1 MFPSILQSFSP
12 RGRGRHT
19 TVLALTAQL
28 CCSIPSMAEPQGPGD
43 AGLPLALACAGCHGT
58 EGRSR
63 SEIPAIA
70 ARPEAEFAALMRGF
84 RDGQRPATV
93 MNRIAKGYDDG
104 DIALLAA
111 YFAKR

>member
-1 MFPSILQSFSP
+1 MFPSVLQSFSP
-12 RGRGRHT
+12 RGRCT
-19 TVLALTAQL
+19 AVLALSAL
-28 CCSIPSMAEPQGPGD
+28 SCWANPSAAAERSGPLD

-63 SEIPAIA
+63 SGIPSIA

-93 MNRIAKGYDDG
+93 MNRIAKGYGDG

>member
-1 MFPSILQSFSP
+1 MFPSSLQSFSSP
-12 RGRGRHT
+12 RRRAA
-19 TVLALTAQL
+19 VLALFAPL
-28 CCSIPSMAEPQGPGD
+28 CCVAPSIAADGCEPRDPGMS
-43 AGLPLALACAGCHGT
+43 LALACAGCHGT
-58 EGRSR
+58 DGRSR
-63 SEIPAIA
+63 SGIPSIA

-84 RDGQRPATV
+84 RDGQRSATV